1 MKAEAGSQWPR
12 VTPNTSP
19 HSPSSLAEK
28 LFPGQCYFCPSVSR
42 RRGLHSPALHL
53 PAVPSQSLGRQ
64 AEIASDAGC
73 GRHQRMKKGDSG
85 AGATAAVIGGGGRGG
100 GWGIETGLEVD
111 WMKVGIGTGLGLGW
125 SVRVKAGDEDGE
137 KVGVGMR

>member
-42 RRGLHSPALHL
+42 RRGLHSPALPL

-73 GRHQRMKKGDSG
+73 GRHQRMEPLLGQQGLS
-85 AGATAAVIGGGGRGG
+85 VRGG
-100 GWGIETGLEVD
+100 QGWGSGNRD
-111 WMKVGIGTGLGLGW
+111 KASGLGLEI
-125 SVRVKAGDEDGE
+125 RI
-137 KVGVGMR
+137 R